1 MAPRIL
7 VIAYGNPL
15 RSDDGVAWHAAQC
28 LRERLPSLRILS
40 VHQLTPELAELAAE
54 ADGVLFLDAAHS
66 GEPGEVACSQVIP
79 EEEVSQFS
87 HWLTPAQVM
96 SLCAQ
101 LYGAA
106 PRAILGS
113 VAGACF
119 EHGDALSEP
128 LRNALPGLVD
138 KVEEWIHQL
147 ANGLPSHSPADR

>member
-28 LRERLPSLRILS
+28 LREKLPSLRILS

-54 ADGVLFLDAAHS
+54 ADGVLFLDAAQ
-66 GEPGEVACSQVIP
+66 GGKPGEIACSRINP
-79 EEEVSQFS
+79 DEGRSQSS

-101 LYGAA
+101 LYGTA
-106 PRAILGS
+106 PRAILGT

-119 EHGDALSEP
+119 DHGDALSEP
-128 LRNALPGLVD
+128 LRNALPKLVD

-147 ANGLPSHSPADR
+147 AP